1 MRSHQIR
8 FLLFLSFIISFALL
22 TQGCKVTKPA
32 KPTPQDTGTGSPDR
46 LKLTDSIDIKVYRLL
61 KDTILI
67 IGVGDIM
74 MGTNYPDPKYLP
86 ADSGKSLLQDVTEV
100 LRRGDIT
107 FGNLEGVILDEG
119 GTPKKCNNPDLCYL
133 FRSPTYYAANL
144 VEAGFNLMSTAN
156 NHAGDFGNEGRENT
170 IKVLDSLGIHHAG
183 LLQQPYTLFRIEGMK
198 FGFAAFSPNDG
209 TLSIHDSIRAREII
223 THLDSM
229 ADIVIVSFHG
239 GAEGKKYQHVIRET
253 ELFYGED
260 RGNVYTFSHHLID
273 AGADVVFGHGPHV
286 TRAIEL
292 YQNRLICY
300 SLGNFCTY
308 ARFNLKGENGIAPI
322 VKVFTDH
329 NGQFLKGEI
338 IPIVQTGLGK
348 PEIDP
353 NKRAIIKLQELS
365 QKDFPESKI
374 KIDESGIIIYIAD

>member
-1 MRSHQIR
+1 
-8 FLLFLSFIISFALL
+8 
-22 TQGCKVTKPA
+22 
-32 KPTPQDTGTGSPDR
+32 
-46 LKLTDSIDIKVYRLL
+46 
-61 KDTILI
+61 
-67 IGVGDIM
+67 M

-170 IKVLDSLGIHHAG
+170 IKVLDSLEIHHAG